1 MGILDAFGSL
11 ASAILAGLVMLG
23 FAILSLFVTVFVVDA
38 AASIAGLSP
47 DDSFVVLGATILA
60 GTAILAGGVGFARPE
75 QDTETGAQ

>member
-11 ASAILAGLVMLG
+11 ASAVLAGVVMLG

-47 DDSFVVLGATILA
+47 DDGFVVLGATILA
-60 GTAILAGGVGFARPE
+60 GTAILAGGVGFAQPE
-75 QDTETGAQ
+75 E